1 MLDITSSKNSNV
13 QHSFRF
19 LVYGSQPHSSN
30 IPPGHRSESN
40 PHSLVGHYRRDS
52 LTPTSAPWSHPVHP
66 QPRCSQW
73 KFSPIPEQKLHTAG
87 IHVELAGSFIVLH
100 VCVLSALRHS
110 HSGLS
115 CFLMIRSRTFFDGSK
130 GFVLFSEESK
140 SPAELVVVVRSSYP
154 IQKHSPTL
162 AKEKPKRGCIQ

>member
-1 MLDITSSKNSNV
+1 MLDITSAKNGNV

-19 LVYGSQPHSSN
+19 LVHGFQPYSSN
-30 IPPGHRSESN
+30 IPPGHHSGSN
-40 PHSLVGHYRRDS
+40 PHSPVG
-52 LTPTSAPWSHPVHP
+52 
-66 QPRCSQW
+66 QQ
-73 KFSPIPEQKLHTAG
+73 LHAAG
-87 IHVELAGSFIVLH
+87 VHVEMAGSFIVLH
-100 VCVLSALRHS
+100 VCVPSALRHS